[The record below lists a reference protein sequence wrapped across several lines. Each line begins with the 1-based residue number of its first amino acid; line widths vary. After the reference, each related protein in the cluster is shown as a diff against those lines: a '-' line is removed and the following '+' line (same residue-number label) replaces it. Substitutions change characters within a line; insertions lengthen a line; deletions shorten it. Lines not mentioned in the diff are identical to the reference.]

1 MQIRTWNAPYKRITV
16 SLPTGNIKE
25 GRANEKSSKA
35 QKSEE
40 AKLAWLRQ
48 IMEWQKDM
56 SDNKEYLDTIKLDLN
71 IYSTQV
77 YAFTPQGDVIQL
89 TKDSTPID
97 FAYMIHSGST
107 AIRWSARG

>member
-1 MQIRTWNAPYKRITV
+1 MHRTSEYGIAAHWKY
-16 SLPTGNIKE
+16 KE

-97 FAYMIHSGST
+97 FAYMIRQS